1 MITPAME
8 ERFRKITFGVPWNI
22 ALITIGS
29 WLVAFAV
36 KAIAIPHG
44 LLTGGMS
51 GLALLFYYAF
61 GGLTTGQWYFLLNVP
76 VFVLGWVFVG
86 RRFFFYSLYGMA
98 ISAIFIDMID
108 YTMPIEDVWLAV
120 LVCGGILGAGVGI
133 SLRSLGSTGGSD
145 ILAVIGKQRFNL
157 SMGAFE
163 FWFNFLQFLAGFLF
177 LNMNV
182 VLYSIAM
189 AFVIAVSIE
198 YVMNMFGERKMV
210 MIISDKPQEIMQGI
224 FDRLDRG
231 ATILDGRGG
240 WTGEKKEIVMTMV
253 TNVQVKQLE
262 EVVYSVDP
270 EAFTITGSGFHV
282 VGSGFSSRKL
292 Y

>member
-22 ALITIGS
+22 ALITVGS

-61 GGLTTGQWYFLLNVP
+61 DGLTTGQWYFLLNVP

-98 ISAIFIDMID
+98 VSAVFIDFID
-108 YTMPIEDVWLAV
+108 YTMPIDDVWLAV

-177 LNMNV
+177 MNTNV

-189 AFVIAVSIE
+189 AFVIAVAIE